1 MEAKAVPRPIPPQY
15 TPLWQNVQRFLVG
28 LGSVERMTSLLIRLT
43 VSCAVLCICQCLAGM
58 TVAFCTV
65 VLCDERLTAE
75 SEWNQCMSQ
84 FPPALLPHAPH
95 PPPPPGPSTLAP
107 NSILFSSIAAVP
119 CDQWQSQQGHVCPS
133 TPYLA

>member
-95 PPPPPGPSTLAP
+95 PSPPRAFNPRAKFDPLQ
-107 NSILFSSIAAVP
+107 LHSSCAM
-119 CDQWQSQQGHVCPS
+119 
-133 TPYLA
+133 